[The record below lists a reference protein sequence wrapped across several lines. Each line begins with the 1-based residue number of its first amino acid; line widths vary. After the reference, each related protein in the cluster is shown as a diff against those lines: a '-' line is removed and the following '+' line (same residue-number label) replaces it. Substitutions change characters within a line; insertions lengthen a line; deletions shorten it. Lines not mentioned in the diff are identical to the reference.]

1 MSGRIAPSTWA
12 WLAVLVLAGAAIA
25 WQAGRPA
32 APAAHDEEDT
42 PAARLL
48 AVPEANWSAVEL
60 LGGTGVQRF
69 ERDAAG
75 GWLLHADA
83 AGEAA
88 DHSHRSEPAS
98 AERIAAAF
106 GTFSRTGV
114 ERRLAVPDP
123 TKLAAYGL
131 DRPSLIVV
139 IRGADDRPVLTLEVG
154 QMAPDGLS
162 RYVRLPRD
170 GSVMTIANFQIDG
183 LLALTRPAPAP
194 AASTASA
201 PAR

>member
-1 MSGRIAPSTWA
+1 MSTRIAASTWA
-12 WLAVLVLAGAAIA
+12 WLSVLVLAGTAIV
-25 WQAGRPA
+25 WQAVRPA

-48 AVPEANWSAVEL
+48 AAPEASWSAVEL

-88 DHSHRSEPAS
+88 DHLHRSEPAS

-123 TKLAAYGL
+123 AQLAAYGL
-131 DRPSLIVV
+131 DRPPLIVV
-139 IRGADDRPVLTLEVG
+139 IRGTDGRPVLTLEVG
-154 QMAPDGLS
+154 QLAPDGLS

-183 LLALTRPAPAP
+183 LLALTRPAPAS
-194 AASTASA
+194 AASEPA